1 MKNLFITAMCI
12 CLMTLAGCNKV
23 SADTDSINPKV
34 QAVLA
39 GKYPG
44 AVIKDVEYDDGLIEV
59 EIIHDGRG
67 KDVYLTK
74 DFVWVRSEW
83 DVRKAELP
91 AAVLSKITSDWPAW
105 KIDNAEYFETPTGSW
120 YEIELEQ
127 GDSEL
132 DIKISPDGIIL
143 K

>member
-23 SADTDSINPKV
+23 SADTSPLNPKA

-39 GKYPG
+39 DKYPG
-44 AVIKDVEYDDGLIEV
+44 AVIIDAEYDDGFIEV
-59 EIIHDGRG
+59 KIVHDGRG

-91 AAVLSKITSDWPAW
+91 AAVTNKVATDWPAW
-105 KIDNAEYFETPTGSW
+105 KIDGTEYVETPTGSW

-127 GDSEL
+127 GDSDL
-132 DIKISPDGIIL
+132 DIRITPDGVVM